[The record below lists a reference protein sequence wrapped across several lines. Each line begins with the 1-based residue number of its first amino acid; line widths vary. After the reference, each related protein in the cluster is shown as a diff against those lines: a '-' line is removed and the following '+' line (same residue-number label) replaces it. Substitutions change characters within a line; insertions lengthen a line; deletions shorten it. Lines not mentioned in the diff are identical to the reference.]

1 MILFHCRHFFARG
14 RRTTALLL
22 ALIMATGLGIA
33 LVGNSPEPVRE
44 TPPPEFT
51 LALPGWPLV
60 LAPLVLNDYL
70 HR

>member
-14 RRTTALLL
+14 RRTAALLL
-22 ALIMATGLGIA
+22 ALLLATGLGGA
-33 LVGNSPEPVRE
+33 LVGNWPEPVRE

-60 LAPLVLNDYL
+60 LAPLVWNEYL
-70 HR
+70 RR

>member
-1 MILFHCRHFFARG
+1 MVLVNLRHFFARVQ
-14 RRTTALLL
+14 RMTALLL
-22 ALIMATGLGIA
+22 ALILATGLGIA
-33 LVGNSPEPVRE
+33 LVGNWPEPVRE

-51 LALPGWPLV
+51 LAPPCWSLV